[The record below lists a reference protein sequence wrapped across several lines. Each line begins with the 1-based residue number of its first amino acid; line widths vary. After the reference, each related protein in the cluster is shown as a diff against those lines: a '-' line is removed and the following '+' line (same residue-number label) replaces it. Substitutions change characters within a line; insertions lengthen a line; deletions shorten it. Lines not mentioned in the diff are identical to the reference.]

1 VKAKVMPII
10 GGTTE
15 IMSKP
20 FGRYLRNIPGKNEV
34 KALQKTFNM
43 GHNIARATNCN
54 YRIAATL

>member
-1 VKAKVMPII
+1 MPII